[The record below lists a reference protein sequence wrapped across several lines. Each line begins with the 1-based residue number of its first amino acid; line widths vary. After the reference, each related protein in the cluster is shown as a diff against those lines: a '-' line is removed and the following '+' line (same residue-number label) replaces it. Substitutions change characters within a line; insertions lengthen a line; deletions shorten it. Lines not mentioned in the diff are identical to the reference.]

1 MRNCRARLRAPT
13 NLASDA
19 LALQDKEPLPHEI
32 FHFVSKKN
40 REKNKFSSRVKV
52 GTVTPKAFG
61 VVIKTE
67 TLVPLSF
74 RWFLFRGFLSFCW
87 HQLFPPFSPQL
98 RWHV

>member
-1 MRNCRARLRAPT
+1 VEHPCQN
-13 NLASDA
+13 
-19 LALQDKEPLPHEI
+19 
-32 FHFVSKKN
+32 KKN

-74 RWFLFRGFLSFCW
+74 R
-87 HQLFPPFSPQL
+87 
-98 RWHV
+98 